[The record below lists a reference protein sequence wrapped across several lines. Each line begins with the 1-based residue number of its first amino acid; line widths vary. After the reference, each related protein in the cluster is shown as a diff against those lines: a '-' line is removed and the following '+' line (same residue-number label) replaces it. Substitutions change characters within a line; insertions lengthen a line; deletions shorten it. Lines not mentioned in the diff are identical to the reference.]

1 MIITAGDEPV
11 VFAAV
16 EAVDES
22 RDLEADS
29 VINVEI
35 LCLLL
40 VVVVVV
46 VVFVFIDVVDVVF
59 TVVVVGFARIE
70 ALVFSSL
77 VI

>member
-11 VFAAV
+11 AFAAV
-16 EAVDES
+16 EAVDVS
-22 RDLEADS
+22 RDLEADP

-35 LCLLL
+35 LCSLL
-40 VVVVVV
+40 VVVVV
-46 VVFVFIDVVDVVF
+46 VVFVFIDVVF

>member
-1 MIITAGDEPV
+1 MIITAGDGPV

-16 EAVDES
+16 EAVDVS
-22 RDLEADS
+22 RDLEADP

-35 LCLLL
+35 FCSLL
-40 VVVVVV
+40 VVVVV